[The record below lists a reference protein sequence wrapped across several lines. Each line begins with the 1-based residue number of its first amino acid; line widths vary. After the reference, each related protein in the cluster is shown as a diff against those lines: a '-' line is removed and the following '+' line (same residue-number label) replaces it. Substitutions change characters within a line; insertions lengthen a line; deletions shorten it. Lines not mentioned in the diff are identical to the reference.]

1 MRILKVGDVNRWCYN
16 KRIKRFGSERYETN
30 IYERNGL
37 KLTTHSIYK
46 NGVKTSI
53 AKELCDYIGNIIS
66 AKIVELKGG
75 VRFRERRI

>member
-46 NGVKTSI
+46 MG
-53 AKELCDYIGNIIS
+53 
-66 AKIVELKGG
+66 LKHL
-75 VRFRERRI
+75 